1 MAPALVA
8 LFLLAAVA
16 DWAAIVA
23 DRTTARRITKPLA
36 TALLLAL
43 AAVGGDMSGAARVWL
58 VVAVGCCLVGDIAL
72 LGRAER
78 SFLLGLA
85 AFALGHLAYTVTALV
100 VGVSWPRLA
109 LAFPFLAAVLVF
121 QTATGM
127 LPGARRR
134 SGTTMMIAVAAYS
147 LIISTMV
154 VAATGTA
161 SWLAAVGAM
170 TFAVS
175 DSIIGYDRFVRPV
188 RRADLPVMV
197 TYHVGQLLLVLGL
210 IAAA

>member
-1 MAPALVA
+1 
-8 LFLLAAVA
+8 
-16 DWAAIVA
+16 
-23 DRTTARRITKPLA
+23 
-36 TALLLAL
+36 
-43 AAVGGDMSGAARVWL
+43 MSGAARGWL
-58 VVAVGCCLVGDIAL
+58 VVAVACCLAGDIAL
-72 LGRAER
+72 LARDER
-78 SFLLGLA
+78 SFLPGLG

-134 SGTTMMIAVAAYS
+134 GGPTMMVAVAAYS
-147 LIISTMV
+147 LIISAMV
-154 VAATGTA
+154 VTATGTA